1 MNKVV
6 ISVLGEDR
14 PGIVHR
20 VSKIL
25 AEQSCNILEVSQ
37 TILQSEFA
45 GIFIASMPE
54 GLGKA
59 SLEAALTEDLSQ
71 SGIIAAVKEF
81 KEGMS
86 GSAPEAEPYVIT
98 LSGQDRLG
106 IIPNIS
112 AVIAGFEVNIENLK
126 AITQKE
132 DPSQVVIVFE
142 VAVPKTVHRTAFR
155 EAVKWKAEEL
165 GLDLSVQ
172 HRDIFEAIH
181 RV

>member
-20 VSKIL
+20 VSKTL
-25 AEQSCNILEVSQ
+25 ADRSCNILEVSQ

-54 GLGKA
+54 GLDN
-59 SLEAALTEDLSQ
+59 SQLSHDLTEAMSPM
-71 SGIIAAVKEF
+71 GISVAVKDF
-81 KEGMS
+81 KPGVS
-86 GSAPEAEPYVIT
+86 GSAPGAEPYVIT

-106 IIPNIS
+106 IIPDIS
-112 AVIAGFEVNIENLK
+112 AVIAGFDVNIENLK
-126 AITQKE
+126 AIAHKD
-132 DPSQVVIVFE
+132 DPSRVVIVFE
-142 VAVPKTVHRTAFR
+142 VAVPQSVHRAAFR
-155 EAVKWKAEEL
+155 EALNWKAEEL
-165 GLDLSVQ
+165 ELDLSVQ

-181 RV
+181 RL